1 MERSSDFAEPVI
13 DILRSRGWCFPEEEQ
28 VRILITISSALVDD
42 GDTYRIADSVEA
54 ELLNMD
60 IRSIGAK
67 SLPDPTQLKKSS
79 RLQGPRILQITSVR
93 DISRSSIEEFSG
105 NSGSRRLLRLT
116 LTDGQSEI
124 TALEY
129 FHIPSIPTDVVP
141 GTKVRLENKA
151 AINSGIL
158 CLIPEVVTVLGGV
171 VQSLYEEW
179 QMKKKYSTF
188 SRSSAR
194 LVHETE
200 IGGPP
205 RFEKLQVGTTKQQ
218 SAYQGKPSYYSGV
231 ISKVG
236 VPTASE
242 TVGSGEAGQTSRQHS
257 IHLKAD
263 NMNCDTRTCSAKE
276 RAEEKPSSSET
287 RVKEVT
293 ESVPVQNQAASQKL
307 LQKMNQPSQDGQ
319 YFRGRRHKGKG
330 KQEEL
335 AVFTLDE
342 WEKRKAGAMP
352 VKENVLL
359 DTSHDEYLAWQLQNQ
374 LDLEDSH
381 VQRMHGTEEINNIS
395 MIYFFPF

>member
-13 DILRSRGWCFPEEEQ
+13 ETLRNRGWCFSDGEQ
-28 VRILITISSALVDD
+28 VRILITISSALV
-42 GDTYRIADSVEA
+42 GDEDTSKIADSVEA

-79 RLQGPRILQITSVR
+79 WLQGPKVLQITSVR

-105 NSGSRRLLRLT
+105 NSGSRRLLKLT

-129 FHIPSIPTDVVP
+129 SHIPSFPLDVVP
-141 GTKVRLENKA
+141 GTKMRLEKKA
-151 AINSGIL
+151 AIKSGIL

-194 LVHETE
+194 LVHESDT
-200 IGGPP
+200 GGPP
-205 RFEKLQVGTTKQQ
+205 RFEKLQVGMVAQQ
-218 SAYQGKPSYYSGV
+218 SAYQGKPSYSGF
-231 ISKVG
+231 ISNVS

-242 TVGSGEAGQTSRQHS
+242 TVGSGEASQAGRQHN

-263 NMNCDTRTCSAKE
+263 NINCDTRTYSAKE
-276 RAEEKPSSSET
+276 QTEEKPSSSET

-293 ESVPVQNQAASQKL
+293 ESVPVQNQAAAQKL

-319 YFRGRRHKGKG
+319 HFRGRRLRGKG
-330 KQEEL
+330 KEEEP
-335 AVFTLDE
+335 AIFTLDE
-342 WEKRKAGAMP
+342 WEKRKAGAVP
-352 VKENVLL
+352 VKKNALP
-359 DTSHDEYLAWQLQNQ
+359 DTSHDEDLAWQLQNQ

-381 VQRMHGTEEINNIS
+381 VQRIHGTEVENIKMS
-395 MIYFFPF
+395 MFN